1 MTPSGYTKTQ
11 ILLHWIIAA
20 LVLLQLIFGESIAE
34 TTEAAEKGTPTSPF
48 DQFFG
53 GVHYWAGIA
62 ILALVAVRLWLRAV
76 DGAPPPPGNG
86 WMTAA
91 AKLSHAIFYVVLI
104 LMPVSGLLAFYIGD
118 PYGEIHELGKPILI
132 VLITL
137 HACAAIYHQYWLKD
151 GTLRRIFIA
160 RD

>member
-1 MTPSGYTKTQ
+1 MTSGYTKTQ

-34 TTEAAEKGTPTSPF
+34 TIEAAEKGISASPF

-76 DGAPPPPGNG
+76 NGAPPPSSDG
-86 WMTAA
+86 WMSAA
-91 AKLSHAIFYVVLI
+91 AKLSHAIFYIVLI
-104 LMPVSGLLAFYIGD
+104 LMPVTGLLAFYIGD
-118 PYGEIHELGKPILI
+118 PYGEIHEVGKPILI

-151 GTLRRIFIA
+151 GTLRRIFIP